1 MTWRWGLLAAAA
13 LLWPDHMT
21 SWFDGAPLDR
31 PAEAI
36 VVAVVFPLLWA
47 LDPAFLKTR
56 VARAAVL
63 LLLGWR
69 AFSSY
74 ALVQEGFC
82 VRFQP
87 SRPFTV
93 SAIGAPHS
101 WDVRAD
107 WRSPDPAC
115 SAIMTRPYTA
125 LPEFPVW
132 FFNLPPVADTPLV
145 AEDRPPAATTAMTVS
160 GFVRTEQSGLIHIE
174 TTGNAVMIRV
184 DGGPE
189 SDTPRITPGTH
200 GVTMTTILTGDRW
213 RFVPTWSGGALWSSL
228 LPTVRRSNA
237 IDRISRRWLR
247 WLPLLLVVV
256 LMAGWTVSLVRSV
269 ADFPLLIFSA
279 GASFAL
285 AMLLLI
291 GYGDEARWAV
301 AALTLAALIP
311 VARRNRTLRGAVIT
325 IGAPW
330 LAYVCARALP
340 TIGRFT
346 LYEWGNDFWTFQ
358 RYAYR
363 IALQGFWLE
372 GGSATFWFQPL
383 YRWVAAVLHLM
394 FGDSSAGEILWDG
407 GCLLAGALW
416 AYEVVRTR
424 ARFGWSVAA
433 AALSLALFILGT
445 PRDLI
450 GRGLG
455 EITSAGFIYV
465 AAALAMRGRTSG
477 SFALVA
483 AGLCA
488 ILGFYTRLNN
498 LPMALAVAAFAIPP
512 DVRTAD
518 AMHFRSWLPQVS
530 FPTIAAV
537 ATALAIGALLFAA
550 RTWYYTGIF
559 SVFYGTQREH
569 LALWPA
575 GVPLSTVVAGMA
587 DSVLMVLTVNDPPR
601 WDPFAIPV
609 LGGAAAG
616 AAAVLGVP
624 RLRNI
629 PLSVV
634 LFAIGSLTGA
644 LVARGSAYPGRFSI
658 HVLPVASAV
667 FALGAATLVPA
678 LARSSDARQGQ
689 PAETPRLAEQIG

>member
-1 MTWRWGLLAAAA
+1 
-13 LLWPDHMT
+13 MT

-36 VVAVVFPLLWA
+36 IVAVVFPLLWA

-56 VARAAVL
+56 RARAAVL

-87 SRPFTV
+87 SRPYTV

-125 LPEFPVW
+125 LPEFPAW
-132 FFNLPPVADTPLV
+132 FFNLPPVADAPLV

-174 TTGNAVMIRV
+174 TEGNAVMIRV

-189 SDTPRITPGTH
+189 SDTPRITAGTH
-200 GVTMTTILTGDRW
+200 SVTMTTMLTGDRW

-228 LPTVRRSNA
+228 LPTFRRGNE
-237 IDRISRRWLR
+237 IDRITRRWLR
-247 WLPLLLVVV
+247 WLPLLLVVG

-269 ADFPLLIFSA
+269 ADFPVLIFSA
-279 GASFAL
+279 GASLAL
-285 AMLLLI
+285 SMLVLT
-291 GYGDEARWAV
+291 GYREARGRLP
-301 AALTLAALIP
+301 LTLAALIP
-311 VARRNRTLRGAVIT
+311 VARRNRTLRGAVIA

-330 LAYVCARALP
+330 LAYVCTRALP

-488 ILGFYTRLNN
+488 VLGFYTRLNN
-498 LPMALAVAAFAIPP
+498 LPMALAVAAFAIPA

-518 AMHFRSWLPQVS
+518 AIHFRSWLPQVS
-530 FPTIAAV
+530 FPTTAAV
-537 ATALAIGALLFAA
+537 ETALAIGALLFAG

-569 LALWPA
+569 LALWPV
-575 GVPLSTVVAGMA
+575 GVPLSTVVAGMT

-601 WDPFAIPV
+601 WDPFGSCAV
-609 LGGAAAG
+609 HAARRPPCHG
-616 AAAVLGVP
+616 FQHSTVGCAVRDRTL
-624 RLRNI
+624 
-629 PLSVV
+629 
-634 LFAIGSLTGA
+634 AGA
-644 LVARGSAYPGRFSI
+644 LVARGVLIPAVFRFMLPGCI
-658 HVLPVASAV
+658 GA
-667 FALGAATLVPA
+667 FALGAATRPA
-678 LARSSDARQGQ
+678 LAESSDAVE
-689 PAETPRLAEQIG
+689 PAR

>member
-1 MTWRWGLLAAAA
+1 VTWRWGLLAAAA

-21 SWFDGAPLDR
+21 SWFDGVPLDR
-31 PAEAI
+31 RAEAI
-36 VVAVVFPLLWA
+36 IVAVAFPLMWA
-47 LDPAFLKTR
+47 LDPLFLKTR
-56 VARAAVL
+56 FARVLVAL
-63 LLLGWR
+63 LLAWR
-69 AFSSY
+69 AFSSV

-87 SRPFTV
+87 TRPYTV
-93 SAIGAPHS
+93 TQTGAPHS

-115 SAIMTRPYTA
+115 SAIMTRPYA
-125 LPEFPVW
+125 ELSEFPVW

-145 AEDRPPAATTAMTVS
+145 AEDRPPAAVTAMTVN
-160 GFVRTEQSGLIHIE
+160 GFVRVSQAGLLHVE
-174 TTGNAVMIRV
+174 SANHPVMIRI

-189 SDTPRITPGTH
+189 SDTPRMTPGTH
-200 GVTMTTILTGDRW
+200 GVTMTTTLTGDRW
-213 RFVPTWSGGALWSSL
+213 RFEPLWDGGSPWSAL
-228 LPTVRRSNA
+228 LPTVRRSNQ
-237 IDRISRRWLR
+237 IDVVVRQWLR
-247 WLPLLLVVV
+247 WLPTLMVLVFV
-256 LMAGWTVSLVRSV
+256 MGWTASFVTRV
-269 ADFPLLIFSA
+269 ADFPLLASSA

-285 AMLLLI
+285 AMLVFTNH
-291 GYGDEARWAV
+291 GDEARWAV
-301 AALTLAALIP
+301 GALTLATFIP
-311 VARRNRTLRGAVIT
+311 VAKRNRTLRGAAIAVGI
-325 IGAPW
+325 PW

-383 YRWVAAVLHLM
+383 YRWVAAVLHLV

-416 AYEVVRTR
+416 TYEAVRTR

-465 AAALAMRGRTSG
+465 AATLAMRGRTSG

-488 ILGFYTRLNN
+488 TLGFYTRLNN

-512 DVRTAD
+512 GVRTRD
-518 AMHFRSWLPQVS
+518 AIQFRSWLTQVS

-537 ATALAIGALLFAA
+537 AAALAIGALLFAA

-575 GVPLSTVVAGMA
+575 GVSLSTVVAGMA

-609 LGGAAAG
+609 LCGAAAC

-624 RLRNI
+624 RLRNF

-634 LFAIGSLTGA
+634 LFAIGSLAGA

-658 HVLPVASAV
+658 HVLPVAAAA
-667 FALGAATLVPA
+667 FALGAATLAPA
-678 LARSSDARQGQ
+678 LAEPGDTRQDQ
-689 PAETPRLAEQIG
+689 PADEPRRAERTG